1 MVHPNS
7 IETFHD
13 LELGGIQAEIYAIF
27 KNDQRPFTDRQ
38 ILRKFMHGRRGDMNQ
53 VRPRI
58 TELLQMHNT
67 PIKEVG
73 SLVCE
78 VSKRRVRACMYAPNT
93 DKQDKFEVP
102 Q

>member
-7 IETFHD
+7 IEAYHD
-13 LELGGIQAEIYAIF
+13 LELGGTQAEIYMIY

-38 ILRKFMHGRRGDMNQ
+38 VLRIFMHGRRGDMNQ

-58 TELLQMHNT
+58 TEILNMPNT

-73 SLVCE
+73 SMVCE
-78 VSKRRVRACMYAPNT
+78 TSKRRVRACMYVPTTA
-93 DKQDKFEVP
+93 KQDNFDVP
-102 Q
+102 K